1 MRIRSGAQ
9 SVAVLNASY
18 EPLGIVT
25 RHRAMVFLMMERA
38 VVVEAVDG
46 QGVQTAGGLTL
57 QLPRVIAFRE
67 MVRSPSVYRPMPWSR
82 RALLER
88 DQHRCAYCL
97 ERGSTV
103 DHVLPRSRG
112 GGNTWLNTVA
122 ACSPCNSRK
131 DDRTPEEAG
140 MQLLF
145 QPREVTLR
153 ETLVLSIARLGAD
166 LEALGLAA

>member
-25 RHRAMVFLMMERA
+25 LHRAMVFLMMERA

-82 RALLER
+82 RALL
-88 DQHRCAYCL
+88 RCPGAGAPCWSATNTAAPTASSAAAPSTTSCPARA
-97 ERGSTV
+97 EEGTRG
-103 DHVLPRSRG
+103 
-112 GGNTWLNTVA
+112 
-122 ACSPCNSRK
+122 
-131 DDRTPEEAG
+131 
-140 MQLLF
+140 
-145 QPREVTLR
+145 
-153 ETLVLSIARLGAD
+153 
-166 LEALGLAA
+166 

>member
-25 RHRAMVFLMMERA
+25 LHRAMVFLMMERA

-97 ERGSTV
+97 ERGSTRRPRPAPLARRRE
-103 DHVLPRSRG
+103 HVAEHGRRLQPLQQPQGRSHTRRGRHAAALP
-112 GGNTWLNTVA
+112 A
-122 ACSPCNSRK
+122 A
-131 DDRTPEEAG
+131 
-140 MQLLF
+140 
-145 QPREVTLR
+145 
-153 ETLVLSIARLGAD
+153 
-166 LEALGLAA
+166 